1 MAVHTAEAHDIES
14 RIADAAAATESL
26 ARQYFGDA
34 AYLSRRTQVDHETGD
49 VDPVFE
55 VHYCFDDPDKDF
67 DRLASLHEAFMDA
80 FVRITSPD
88 ILARVILKP
97 IPTDAD

>member
-1 MAVHTAEAHDIES
+1 MVIHAAEAHDIES
-14 RIADAAAATESL
+14 RIADAAATTESL

-34 AYLSRRTQVDHETGD
+34 AYVRRSTQVDHETGD
-49 VDPVFE
+49 VDPMFE
-55 VHYCFDDPDKDF
+55 VHYCFGDPEGDF

-80 FVRITSPD
+80 FVKVTAPD
-88 ILARVILKP
+88 VLARVVLKA